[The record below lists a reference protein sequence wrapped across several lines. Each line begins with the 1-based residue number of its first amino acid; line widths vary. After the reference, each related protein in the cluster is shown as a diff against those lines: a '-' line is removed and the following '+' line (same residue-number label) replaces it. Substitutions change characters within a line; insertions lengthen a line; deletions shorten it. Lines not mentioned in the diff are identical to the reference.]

1 MLLQNIPYDT
11 LLGKVFKIEQQ
22 QPSLKFS
29 LNITKYQQ
37 NAAAIFIY
45 TISDTMS
52 FCFLVSL

>member
-11 LLGKVFKIEQQ
+11 LLEKVFKIEQQ

>member
-11 LLGKVFKIEQQ
+11 LLEKVFKIDQQ

>member
-11 LLGKVFKIEQQ
+11 LLEKVFKIEQQ
-22 QPSLKFS
+22 QLSLKFS